1 MYDKFALFNLLQ
13 MIIKIVS
20 AIIIVVL
27 LGTVA
32 YFYFVYSPLP
42 QEPQLSGKIHQDKI
56 NVSNHDRTYLTYIPK
71 KLSPKPG
78 LLIAMHGTGM
88 DAVRMR
94 QWTGYE
100 LDSQADQYGF
110 MVIYPDGYKGNWN
123 DCRTNSP
130 FEAKKENIDDVGFIQ
145 NLINKYEQEQQIDPA
160 KVFVFGFSNGG
171 QMAMRL
177 AMERPN
183 LITAICA
190 ISANLP
196 TPETCSC
203 SSEGPTSKIMLVTGT
218 EDSINPYQ
226 GGAVTLFGL
235 KKVGTAISAKAT
247 AEQFVERNGI
257 TAGPETISLP
267 SQRTSDPTFVQRE
280 CWRLS
285 GKAVVE
291 LYTINGGGH
300 VIPQPKFRFP
310 RLMGK
315 TTGNFNAPL
324 EAVKFFGLTESF

>member
-1 MYDKFALFNLLQ
+1 MYNKFAFFNLLQ
-13 MIIKIVS
+13 MIIEIIS

-27 LGTVA
+27 LGAVA

-42 QEPQLSGKIHQDKI
+42 RQPQLSGKIHQGKI
-56 NVSNHDRTYLTYIPK
+56 NISKHDRSYLAYIPE
-71 KLSPKPG
+71 KLSAQPG
-78 LLIAMHGTGM
+78 LIIAMHGTGM

-100 LDSQADQYGF
+100 LDSLADQHGF

-130 FEAKKENIDDVGFIQ
+130 FEAKKENIDDVGFVQ
-145 NLINKYEQEQQIDPA
+145 SLINKYEQEQHIDPA

-177 AMERPN
+177 AMERPR
-183 LITAICA
+183 LIGAICA

-203 SSEGPTSKIMLVTGT
+203 VSEGLTSKIMLVTGT
-218 EDSINPYQ
+218 EDSINPYT
-226 GGAVTLFGL
+226 GGAVSLFGL

-247 AEQFVERNGI
+247 AEHFVQRNGI
-257 TAGPETISLP
+257 IAEPEILSLP
-267 SQRTSDPTFVQRE
+267 RQKASDPTSVQRE
-280 CWRLS
+280 RWRLS

-324 EAVKFFGLTESF
+324 EAAKFFGLT

>member
-1 MYDKFALFNLLQ
+1 
-13 MIIKIVS
+13 MIVQIFLVIG
-20 AIIIVVL
+20 IVL
-27 LGTVA
+27 LLGAVA
-32 YFYFVYSPLP
+32 YFYFAYSPLP
-42 QEPQLSGKIHQDKI
+42 REPKLSGKIHQGKI
-56 NVSNHDRTYLTYIPK
+56 NVGKRDRSYLTYIPE
-71 KLSPKPG
+71 KLAVEPG
-78 LLIAMHGTGM
+78 LIIAMHGTGM
-88 DAVRMR
+88 DAARMR

-100 LDSQADQYGF
+100 LDSLAEQYGF

-130 FEAKKENIDDVGFIQ
+130 FEAKKENIDDVGFVQ
-145 NLINKYEQEQQIDPA
+145 SLINKHEQEQHIDPA

-177 AMERPN
+177 AMERPK

-203 SSEGPTSKIMLVTGT
+203 IAEGPTSKIMLVTGT
-218 EDSINPYQ
+218 EDSLNPYM
-226 GGAVTLFGL
+226 GGVVSLFGL

-247 AEQFVERNGI
+247 AEHFVQRNGI
-257 TAGPETISLP
+257 TAEPEILSLP
-267 SQRTSDPTFVQRE
+267 RQKTSDLTSVQRE
-280 CWRLS
+280 RWRLS

-315 TTGNFNAPL
+315 TTGNFNGPL
-324 EAVKFFGLTESF
+324 EAAKFFGLTEFL

>member
-1 MYDKFALFNLLQ
+1 
-13 MIIKIVS
+13 MIIGIFS
-20 AIIIVVL
+20 TIIIVLVL
-27 LGTVA
+27 AAGA
-32 YFYFVYSPLP
+32 YFYFVYSSAPP
-42 QEPQLSGKIHQDKI
+42 EPPLSGKIHRDKI
-56 NVSNHDRTYLTYIPK
+56 NVGNQDRNYLTYIPEK
-71 KLSPKPG
+71 MSSNPG
-78 LLIAMHGTGM
+78 LIIAMHGTGM

-100 LDSQADQYGF
+100 LDSLADQYGF

-130 FEAKKENIDDVGFIQ
+130 FKAKKENIDDVGFIQ
-145 NLINKYEQEQQIDPA
+145 NLINKYEQAQHIDPA

-177 AMERPN
+177 AMERPK

-196 TPETCSC
+196 TSDTCSC
-203 SSEGPTSKIMLVTGT
+203 TPEGPTSKIMLVTGT
-218 EDSINPYQ
+218 EDTINPYL

-247 AEQFVERNGI
+247 AEHFVRRNDI
-257 TAGPETISLP
+257 TTGPETIHLP
-267 SQRTSDPTFVQRE
+267 SSKKSDPTHVQRE
-280 CWRLS
+280 RWLLQ

-291 LYTINGGGH
+291 LYTIHGGGH

-315 TTGNFNAPL
+315 TTSNFNAPR
-324 EAVKFFGLTESF
+324 EAVKFFDLTASL